1 MPSLEGGGVQQR
13 PQGPE
18 STRSPQLAPFLTQ
31 DSQEPQAAAPHPQ
44 GVKRSYLLLF
54 VHFIWKVAVQRE
66 RIVCGLMPTWHL
78 QLEAEIDCP
87 SQ

>member
-44 GVKRSYLLLF
+44 GVKRSYLLLLYILF
-54 VHFIWKVAVQRE
+54 GKWLFKGRE
-66 RIVCGLMPTWHL
+66 
-78 QLEAEIDCP
+78 DCVWFNANLAFTARG
-87 SQ
+87 